1 MKKLLL
7 TSCLALGLTSGLF
20 AGTINVS
27 QAIGGA
33 AVGAVKD
40 NFNAFNLGAATQ
52 NDGVAMT
59 VSFSGDGGVVSAA
72 TNHYAAPFL
81 SGGNGLGFGGGTG
94 ADNTRYLTTGIGTI
108 TFDFGWGNAQNYFGL
123 LWGSVD
129 DYNWLDFSFMG
140 NPVRTVTGADVVA
153 AANGDQGLLGT
164 YYVNLFADPGVFYD
178 KVVAHAS
185 NYAFEIDNVAYGL
198 NVSVPDNGATVALL
212 GLSFACLFFFR
223 RKAA

>member
-27 QAIGGA
+27 QMIGGA

-40 NFNAFNLGAATQ
+40 NFNAFNLGSATQ
-52 NDGVAMT
+52 NDGGALT
-59 VSFSGDGGVVSAA
+59 VSFGGDGGVVSAA

-81 SGGNGLGFGGGTG
+81 SGANGLGFGGGSG
-94 ADNTRYLTTGIGTI
+94 ADSSRYLTTGIGSI
-108 TFDFGWGNAQNYFGL
+108 TFDFGWGNQQNYFGL

-129 DYNWLDFSFMG
+129 NYNHLDFSFMG
-140 NPVRTVTGADVVA
+140 NPVVTVNGTDVLA

-164 YYVNLFADPGVFYD
+164 YYVNLFADPGVYYD
-178 KVVAHAS
+178 KVVAWS
-185 NYAFEIDNVAYGL
+185 TGYAFEIDNVAYGL